1 MPRWLTGV
9 TSIPPRLKTVS
20 FDSIRVQVDDYDDLR
35 RVIDIFMTSS
45 EVTMDFVVN
54 VAGQVVKS
62 FRDNKDEQV

>member
-1 MPRWLTGV
+1 
-9 TSIPPRLKTVS
+9 
-20 FDSIRVQVDDYDDLR
+20 VQVDDYDDLR

-62 FRDNKDEQV
+62 LRDNKDEQV